1 MIRFG
6 AFAARRFKG
15 GPFYPLILAIVKFTG
30 AILAECGSAYLI
42 VQASNVKGTLG
53 AFLGMSIVA
62 NIDNYMAK
70 TITEVN
76 IGAEMGKEKIKYPKN
91 GESFMADWLEMKR
104 WNDEVKMGLFNWL
117 IRLFL
122 LAFHRLFKLFYVV
135 AYFYFAPFM
144 VLILNMVLRDSQ
156 PDFE

>member
-1 MIRFG
+1 
-6 AFAARRFKG
+6 
-15 GPFYPLILAIVKFTG
+15 
-30 AILAECGSAYLI
+30 
-42 VQASNVKGTLG
+42 
-53 AFLGMSIVA
+53 MSIVA